1 MIDQFLGS
9 GRHCH
14 DEYCVCGIGY
24 PLGRLA
30 DRMSRSAL
38 LVVGV
43 GFLIAADIV
52 LATAGTVWQV
62 VIGAA
67 LWGAHM
73 GATQGLLSVLVA
85 DAVPENLRGTA
96 FRLYSLITGAA
107 VLAASV
113 IHSGLGLDR
122 FWSLGGFYN
131 RGCFCRGGADRD
143 CGPAE
148 QRPRD

>member
-1 MIDQFLGS
+1 MNIVYAAS
-9 GRHCH
+9 A
-14 DEYCVCGIGY
+14 Y

-30 DRMSRSAL
+30 ERMSRSGL

-96 FRLYSLITGAA
+96 FGLYNLITGAA
-107 VLAASV
+107 VLAASAR
-113 IHSGLGLDR
+113 LGLLT
-122 FWSLGGFYN
+122 SVN
-131 RGCFCRGGADRD
+131 
-143 CGPAE
+143 
-148 QRPRD
+148 QRSGRHP